1 MTQLKELK
9 SFFEKETAPF
19 KITFD
24 SKYEWVPYI
33 ICGATLFAAYLLGVT
48 FVAVILNITLYP

>member
-1 MTQLKELK
+1 MNDIRSILEEEAK
-9 SFFEKETAPF
+9 PF
-19 KITFD
+19 KISFN

-33 ICGATLFAAYLLGVT
+33 ICGASLFAAYLLGVT